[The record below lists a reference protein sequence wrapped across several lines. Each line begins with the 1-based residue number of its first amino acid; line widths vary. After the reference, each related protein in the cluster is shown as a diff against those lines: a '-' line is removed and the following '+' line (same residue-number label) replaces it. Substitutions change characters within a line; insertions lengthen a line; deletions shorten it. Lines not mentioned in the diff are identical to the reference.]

1 MISDLS
7 SYSLADFLLFDLTIY
22 RGLFG
27 LLNTDHWPIAVVL
40 TLAACGTL
48 WLLLSRRPEGT
59 RASAILLALAFA
71 ISAWTFFFGVYQTI
85 NWTAVYPGWAFAAQ
99 ALLCALAAFLIA
111 PAGAVQ
117 MGQTA
122 AGAAIATFVTLYG
135 LFGHPLAGSI
145 LGDEIAALEWFGLA
159 PDPTALVALGLLG
172 FWPSRWRFL
181 LAVVPVLWLTA
192 SAVTLIGLGA
202 DLKAGLLIAIGLLG
216 LAGVLW
222 PTRRFSM
229 SRIEADDRA
238 AAPDPRRATLLST
251 ERGPT
256 WEESPIKA
264 NHRPKTLL
272 PTAAPGRAAL
282 KTGTRP
288 PL

>member
-1 MISDLS
+1 MLTDLS

-27 LLNTDHWPIAVVL
+27 LLNDNHRPIALVL

-48 WLLLSRRPEGT
+48 WLLHSRRPEGA

-71 ISAWTFFFGVYQTI
+71 TSGWTFFFGVYQTI

-99 ALLCALAAFLIA
+99 AVLCALAAFLIA

-122 AGAAIATFVTLYG
+122 AGAAIAAFVVLYG
-135 LFGHPLAGSI
+135 LFGHPLAGYV

-159 PDPTALVALGLLG
+159 PDPTALVALGLFG

-181 LAVVPVLWLTA
+181 LAVVPVLWLAA

-222 PTRRFSM
+222 PTRRLNALQP
-229 SRIEADDRA
+229 EADDRA
-238 AAPDPRRATLLST
+238 SAPRPRLATSLAAERARTSHM
-251 ERGPT
+251 G
-256 WEESPIKA
+256 PIKA
-264 NHRPKTLL
+264 DRPKTLL
-272 PTAAPGRAAL
+272 PTSAPARAAL
-282 KTGTRP
+282 RTGTRP
-288 PL
+288 PS